1 MCQHSVQF
9 YDPITSKMAGAATAK
24 AAKKKRDLYVLPSNK
39 YQFDHFAV
47 KTIDPIGDVPK
58 ILSVNSVAD
67 FVQP

>member
-1 MCQHSVQF
+1 MPGS
-9 YDPITSKMAGAATAK
+9 AAAK
-24 AAKKKRDLYVLPSNK
+24 AANKKRDLYVLQSNK

-47 KTIDPIGDVPK
+47 KTIDSIGDVPI

>member
-1 MCQHSVQF
+1 MCQHSVQC
-9 YDPITSKMAGAATAK
+9 YDPITSKMPGSAAAK
-24 AAKKKRDLYVLPSNK
+24 AANKKRDLYVLQSNK

-47 KTIDPIGDVPK
+47 KTIDSIGDVPI